1 MKDGWFLIFRFDLAL
16 SVFSQEGNGVGT
28 TIPENDNIIVINH
41 DENNNQK
48 PKQKKKRTKLTEEQK
63 EVLKQAFD
71 LFDTDNSGT
80 IDERELKD
88 AMKAL
93 GFDATKAEV
102 TKMIADID
110 KDGSG
115 TIDFEEFLDMMKKKM
130 VSFIIFYF

>member
-1 MKDGWFLIFRFDLAL
+1 L
-16 SVFSQEGNGVGT
+16 
-28 TIPENDNIIVINH
+28 PENDNIIVINH
-41 DENNNQK
+41 DENSNQK

-130 VSFIIFYF
+130 VF

>member
-1 MKDGWFLIFRFDLAL
+1 M
-16 SVFSQEGNGVGT
+16 
-28 TIPENDNIIVINH
+28 INH
-41 DENNNQK
+41 DENNGAQK

-130 VSFIIFYF
+130 VNFDKIK